1 MAKSIIE
8 EIVEE
13 ENKKKRLALKRK
25 REMQKKRREREKL
38 QQKKLEE
45 ELKKKEDKKKDMI
58 PTYKHKIEENLQAQ
72 QSAQKGYNSLPVG
85 FQVRDKSQKIDSSRN
100 NEHLVEQ
107 QPQQF
112 SITEDS
118 TPSNQSIPSHTPE
131 QDDKLA
137 NVRELL
143 DIGTKENIHDFFQSA
158 VRNSKIIYLPGINQ
172 SKCKFTDYGYRRLIE
187 HIFENKD
194 FLRIIVDTEDMQG
207 VTFVTISGFI
217 RPKDDPTDANDDKV
231 IPAEL
236 TLRGLEGL
244 CEILYRET
252 AEFDPY
258 ENEWKHLNNLL
269 GCFTQPEVK
278 GKVRIWKI
286 KTELTKIKL
295 TAVNKEGSW
304 IYKVIK
310 NKT

>member
-45 ELKKKEDKKKDMI
+45 ELRRKENKKRDRI
-58 PTYKHKIEENLQAQ
+58 PTYTHKIEENLQAQ
-72 QSAQKGYNSLPVG
+72 QSSQKGYNSLPVEL
-85 FQVRDKSQKIDSSRN
+85 QVNDKNQKIDSTHN
-100 NEHLVEQ
+100 TENLIEP

-112 SITEDS
+112 SIARDS
-118 TPSNQSIPSHTPE
+118 TPTNQSISGHPPE
-131 QDDKLA
+131 LDDKLA
-137 NVRELL
+137 NIRELI
-143 DIGTKENIHDFFQSA
+143 DIGTKENIHNFVQSA
-158 VRNSKIIYLPGINQ
+158 IRNSKIIYLPGINQ
-172 SKCKFTDYGYRRLIE
+172 SKCKFKDYGYRRLVE
-187 HIFENKD
+187 HIIENQD

-217 RPKDDPTDANDDKV
+217 RPKDDAADINDDKV

-252 AEFDPY
+252 AEFDSY

-269 GCFTQPEVK
+269 GCFTQPEAK

-286 KTELTKIKL
+286 KTELANIKL
-295 TAVNKEGSW
+295 TAINKKDAW
-304 IYKVIK
+304 IYKVK
-310 NKT
+310 KLNL